1 VPALVAGY
9 LTLAAATALIAW
21 QAASGLHSTA
31 LTGVLVTAWGAG
43 IYCQTSPQQHR
54 LIATAPGEPALVIG
68 LNSSAIYA
76 GIGIGTVLGGLILPA
91 GVPAAGL
98 TAAGIAAVA
107 GLYLLLT
114 RRYR

>member
-1 VPALVAGY
+1 M
-9 LTLAAATALIAW
+9 
-21 QAASGLHSTA
+21 
-31 LTGVLVTAWGAG
+31 
-43 IYCQTSPQQHR
+43 
-54 LIATAPGEPALVIG
+54 IG

-91 GVPAAGL
+91 GVAAAGL
-98 TAAGIAAVA
+98 TATIITAAA